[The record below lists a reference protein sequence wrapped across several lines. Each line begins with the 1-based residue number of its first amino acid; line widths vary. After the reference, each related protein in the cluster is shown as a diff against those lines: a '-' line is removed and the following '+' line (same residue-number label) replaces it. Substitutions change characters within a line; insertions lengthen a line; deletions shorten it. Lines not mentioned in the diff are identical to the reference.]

1 MVSFEKARE
10 EPLKKQIMR
19 NNVSDKEFE
28 ALVKRM
34 LTELAKR
41 IEEHSGI
48 LISQN

>member
-10 EPLKKQIMR
+10 KPLKQIMR
-19 NNVSDKEFE
+19 NNVPDKEFK
-28 ALVKRM
+28 ALVIRM